1 MLDSAFPKVVL
12 ITGCSDGGIG
22 SALATEFA
30 SKGCKVYAT
39 SRRLESMQELTHSNI
54 ERVPMDVTD
63 DASVQAAVGQIV
75 QKEGRIDI
83 LVNNAGMTCSGPV
96 IDINM
101 DRIQQTFDTNVFG
114 MIRTCRAVIPHM
126 AARKSGAIINI
137 GSLVGEF
144 PSPFAGIYSA
154 SKAALHSLSDA
165 LYMECTPFNI
175 SVVLITSGGARSNI
189 IKNMNEHWT
198 VPSTTLYTD
207 YIDVIRDMFDP
218 VHALK
223 VTPIDEYARE
233 LVART
238 LKSSPPRH
246 IVMGYGTTLFN
257 FLKWLPRGFLYRL
270 LWDRNVEKRRVEL
283 AKSK

>member
-1 MLDSAFPKVVL
+1 MYS
-12 ITGCSDGGIG
+12 G
-22 SALATEFA
+22 SLTQFVA
-30 SKGCKVYAT
+30 
-39 SRRLESMQELTHSNI
+39 LTHWY
-54 ERVPMDVTD
+54 
-63 DASVQAAVGQIV
+63 
-75 QKEGRIDI
+75 
-83 LVNNAGMTCSGPV
+83 TCSPV
-96 IDINM
+96 PW
-101 DRIQQTFDTNVFG
+101 G
-114 MIRTCRAVIPHM
+114 
-126 AARKSGAIINI
+126 GAYC
-137 GSLVGEF
+137 S
-144 PSPFAGIYSA
+144 
-154 SKAALHSLSDA
+154 SKAAVHSLTDT

-198 VPSTTLYTD
+198 IPSTTLYTD
-207 YIDVIRDMFDP
+207 YVDVIGDMFDP

-238 LKSSPPRH
+238 LKSNPPRH